1 RTVMEGCN
9 HGPATLFFGEC
20 DVGLGQG
27 RSVDGAIHEHPE
39 TIGRAVGHAAKL
51 NHVARHETFEHL
63 DREIVA
69 AVEERDADLTIGE
82 LLGSLHGRVAAHHNR
97 RVGNNGTATDLAALH
112 LGAFD
117 ARIIAPFASVI
128 EVGLA
133 LFELAA
139 MTRKPRR
146 ILVAGDVHLRALVDA
161 LFAVDPFDPEALLF
175 EQSFIIGYKFSES
188 LEGGCRF
195 KSDDF
200 LHRSHSH
207 NLKTPATAHRRK
219 GWRAQSITHRIRNNV
234 SEPLGRAFA
243 GRILPG
249 QGAPAHSV
257 GTPWP
262 YSASAATVL
271 STVPAVPVC
280 CGSSMA
286 AG

>member
-1 RTVMEGCN
+1 
-9 HGPATLFFGEC
+9 
-20 DVGLGQG
+20 
-27 RSVDGAIHEHPE
+27 
-39 TIGRAVGHAAKL
+39 
-51 NHVARHETFEHL
+51 L

-128 EVGLA
+128 EGGLA

-146 ILVAGDVHLRALVDA
+146 ILVAGEGDLHAPVDP
-161 LFAVDPFDPEALLF
+161 LFGVDPFHPEALLF
-175 EQSFIIGYKFSES
+175 EHAFLLRYQFSQS

-200 LHRSHSH
+200 LHRSHSD

-219 GWRAQSITHRIRNNV
+219 RW
-234 SEPLGRAFA
+234 
-243 GRILPG
+243 
-249 QGAPAHSV
+249 
-257 GTPWP
+257 
-262 YSASAATVL
+262 
-271 STVPAVPVC
+271 
-280 CGSSMA
+280 
-286 AG
+286 